1 MKFGVHTF
9 LWTKTFNLSN
19 AAILP
24 QIKEQ
29 GFDGVEIARYQ
40 FDDFPAAKIGE
51 QLRTNGLEC
60 TLCCGL
66 TASLSLID
74 DDLGVRQQTISFIK
88 QAIEMA
94 KELGATTLSGPLV
107 APIGY
112 FCDRRRTAQE
122 WHFAIEGLQ
131 LLGETLVQYG
141 ITLAVEPLNR
151 YQTYFLNTIDDGVKL
166 CQAVNHP
173 NIGLLVDVF
182 HANIEEKNIA
192 EAIISAQK
200 YVKHVHVCE
209 NDRGIPGTGH
219 IDWDSI
225 FAALHKIEYD
235 RWIVI
240 ESFNFK
246 DPELAASTRTW
257 RDLAHTP
264 DAIAFEGLAFLK
276 QSYLKPKDDLKA

>member
-9 LWTKTFNLSN
+9 LWTKTFDLSN

-51 QLRTNGLEC
+51 QLRNNGLEC

-66 TASLSLID
+66 TAGLSLID
-74 DDLGVRQQTISFIK
+74 DDFGVRQRTISFIK
-88 QAIEMA
+88 QAVEIA
-94 KELGATTLSGPLV
+94 VTLGATTLVGPLV

-112 FCDRRRTAQE
+112 FCDRRRTQKE
-122 WHFAIEGLQ
+122 WQFAIEGLQ
-131 LLGETLVQYG
+131 QLGETLVQHG
-141 ITLAVEPLNR
+141 VQLAIEPLNR
-151 YQTYFLNTIDDGVKL
+151 YQTYFLNTLNDGVEL

-173 NIGLLVDVF
+173 NIGLLADVF

-192 EAIISAQK
+192 EAIFNAK
-200 YVKHVHVCE
+200 EYVKHVHVCE

-219 IDWDSI
+219 IDWQGI
-225 FAALHKIEYD
+225 FAVLHKIEYD

-246 DPELAASTRTW
+246 DPQLAAATRTW
-257 RDLAHTP
+257 RDLASTP
-264 DAIAFEGLAFLK
+264 EAIAFEGLAFLK
-276 QSYLKPKDDLKA
+276 QQQKIY